1 MRGALSA
8 AFLLLAA
15 LAACAPAYGDTRRVV
30 LVELFTSQ
38 GCSSCPPADRALAE
52 LGREE
57 GIVALAFHVDYWDD
71 LGWKDPFSSEAWTAR
86 QRAYARALGEGGRIY
101 TPQLVVNGRA
111 HVVGSDRR
119 GAAAA
124 IRRAREA
131 AARTIDLGA
140 TARLDAETGRVRV
153 ATTARGA
160 GTGEVWAALVE
171 SGLTTAVS
179 RGENSGKRLAND
191 FVVRRLERVVD
202 GEASLRVARTWRRKH
217 LAVVVF
223 VQDPGDLQVLA
234 AVRTAID

>member
-1 MRGALSA
+1 MRAAFSA
-8 AFLLLAA
+8 AFLVAA
-15 LAACAPAYGDTRRVV
+15 LAACAPAYGDNQRVV

-38 GCSSCPPADRALAE
+38 GCSSCPSADEHLAE

-71 LGWKDPFSSEAWTAR
+71 LGWKDPFSSEAWTGR
-86 QRAYARALGEGGRIY
+86 QRQYARALGEGGRIY

-131 AARTIDLGA
+131 AARRVDVTA
-140 TARLDAETGRVRV
+140 SARLDAEAGRVRV
-153 ATTARGA
+153 AATARGA
-160 GTGEVWAALVE
+160 GSGQVWAALVE
-171 SGLTTAVS
+171 SGLRTEVS
-179 RGENSGKRLAND
+179 RGENSGRHLSND

-202 GEASLRVARTWRRKH
+202 GEASLRVARAWRREH

-234 AVRTAID
+234 AVRTSID